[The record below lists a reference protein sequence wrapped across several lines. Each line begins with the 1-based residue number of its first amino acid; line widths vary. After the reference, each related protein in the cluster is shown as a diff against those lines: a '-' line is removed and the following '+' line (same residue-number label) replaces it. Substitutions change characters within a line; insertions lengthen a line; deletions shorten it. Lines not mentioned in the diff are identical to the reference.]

1 MVEVNGAIIRRNREA
16 LKAKRDIDPC
26 NQGETKP
33 SPGTDAAKQKEPVSE
48 LNVQNSNKAT
58 AQTLKSGTQQSTPAV
73 PLRAT
78 GTRTVK
84 APIRYG
90 YDE

>member
-16 LKAKRDIDPC
+16 LKLKKDIGPR

-48 LNVQNSNKAT
+48 LNVQNSNN
-58 AQTLKSGTQQSTPAV
+58 LRQQH
-73 PLRAT
+73 RC
-78 GTRTVK
+78 
-84 APIRYG
+84 
-90 YDE
+90 